1 MTRLRRPAATGAQL
15 RSWVTQWDMGL
26 VVVCGAAAVFAT
38 GLIWLCLL
46 RYDAFSTARFDL
58 GNMVQALWNTAHG
71 NFLET
76 TDSSGQQIS
85 RLGSH
90 VDPILALFAPLWWI
104 WPTPKML
111 LVAQPLIV
119 ATGALPVYWIGR
131 RWLGDWRVAAAC
143 AGVYLLYPP
152 LQWAVLFDFH
162 PVTLATPLLLW
173 CIWAIEENRPVWLAV
188 CASLSLVTKEEVGLA
203 IAGLGLWVLVRHRR
217 TRTALFLILA
227 GLVWTAL
234 CVAVIIPHFAP
245 GGESPFIARY
255 GELGTSPSTIA
266 RSLVTHPVHTAAL
279 LVSGARLTYLFE
291 LLAPLLF
298 LSLLSPLLLL
308 WVVPE
313 LLINMLTKDPYQY
326 SIYYQYTSVVT
337 PFLIVGMIGGLAR
350 IRRLPGVIG
359 RVSRMPAVC
368 VVVLLGAG
376 IVSGYRLGPLPFWQH
391 IPGGSS
397 RQVRQFTVTAHDR
410 ALARATALV
419 PGGVPISAS
428 NQLGGRLSARRR
440 VLVWPVIDD
449 AQWVLVDTQRA
460 WLIDK
465 PVKPRVQEPYL
476 KALERNRAFTLVFD
490 EDGVL
495 VFARKAALR

>member
-1 MTRLRRPAATGAQL
+1 
-15 RSWVTQWDMGL
+15 
-26 VVVCGAAAVFAT
+26 
-38 GLIWLCLL
+38 
-46 RYDAFSTARFDL
+46 
-58 GNMVQALWNTAHG
+58 
-71 NFLET
+71 
-76 TDSSGQQIS
+76 
-85 RLGSH
+85 
-90 VDPILALFAPLWWI
+90 
-104 WPTPKML
+104 
-111 LVAQPLIV
+111 
-119 ATGALPVYWIGR
+119 
-131 RWLGDWRVAAAC
+131 
-143 AGVYLLYPP
+143 
-152 LQWAVLFDFH
+152 
-162 PVTLATPLLLW
+162 
-173 CIWAIEENRPVWLAV
+173 
-188 CASLSLVTKEEVGLA
+188 
-203 IAGLGLWVLVRHRR
+203 
-217 TRTALFLILA
+217 
-227 GLVWTAL
+227 
-234 CVAVIIPHFAP
+234 
-245 GGESPFIARY
+245 
-255 GELGTSPSTIA
+255 
-266 RSLVTHPVHTAAL
+266 VHTAAL